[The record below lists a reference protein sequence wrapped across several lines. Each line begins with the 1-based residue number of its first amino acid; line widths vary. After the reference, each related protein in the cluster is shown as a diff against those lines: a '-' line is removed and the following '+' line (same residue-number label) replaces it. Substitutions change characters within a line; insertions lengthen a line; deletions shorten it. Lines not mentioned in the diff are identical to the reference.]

1 MKKVVFL
8 GLIGCGTV
16 GSGVVKLLN
25 QNKNIIEKRIGQEIV
40 LKKIVD
46 KDIFLLKKNID
57 KKLFAT
63 QVVSTQVEDILL
75 DPEIDIV
82 IELIGGIHPAKE
94 YILKALEQGK
104 SVVTANKSLLS
115 ENGLELFK
123 TAFLKKKEIGFEAS
137 VAGGI
142 PIIKVL
148 QESLVGNKIEAIWG
162 ILNGTCNYILTQMKQ
177 KEKSFKEALLEAQSH
192 GFAEK
197 NPYLDIEGIDT
208 AHKISILSMISFGIN
223 IPFNKIY
230 TEGISEITFND
241 LQNIDELGFSLK
253 LLAIAK
259 NYEKELDVRVHPT
272 LISKTSNLAKID
284 GVFNGIYLKG
294 DAVGELMFYGLG
306 AGSLPTASAV
316 ISDIVNISLKRKGL
330 NLSLINESKKIIDIQ
345 EISTRYYL
353 RFITENKPG
362 VLSQI
367 SNILGQ
373 NDISISSVIQKEKHQ
388 KNKVPIIMMLYEAK
402 EKNLIKALELI
413 DKLPIIKEKT
423 LKIRVEKI

>member
-1 MKKVVFL
+1 MKKVVSL
-8 GLIGCGTV
+8 GLIGFGTI
-16 GSGVVKLLN
+16 GSGVVKLLE
-25 QNKNIIEKRIGQEIV
+25 QNKKIIEKRTGQEII

-46 KDIFLLKKNID
+46 KDISSSRGININ
-57 KKLFAT
+57 KKLL
-63 QVVSTQVEDILL
+63 STKADDILL

-82 IELIGGIHPAKE
+82 IELIGGINPAKN

-104 SVVTANKSLLS
+104 SIVTANKALLS
-115 ENGLELFK
+115 EHGLDIFK

-142 PIIKVL
+142 PIIKIL
-148 QESLVGNKIEAIWG
+148 QESLVGNKIETIWG
-162 ILNGTCNYILTQMKQ
+162 ILNGTCNYILTQMKE
-177 KEKSFKEALLEAQSH
+177 KEKSFKEALLEAQSQ

-208 AHKISILSMISFGIN
+208 AHKISILSMIAFGTN

-259 NYEKELDVRVHPT
+259 NYEEKLDIRVHPT
-272 LISKTSNLAKID
+272 LIPKTSALAKIN
-284 GVFNGIYLKG
+284 GTFNGICIKG
-294 DAVGELMFYGLG
+294 DAVGEMMFYGLG

-316 ISDIVNISLKRKGL
+316 ISDIVNISSRKGL
-330 NLSLINESKKIIDIQ
+330 ISPLIEETSKIIDIQ
-345 EISTRYYL
+345 EISTKYYL
-353 RFITENKPG
+353 RFITEDKPG

-367 SNILGQ
+367 ANILGQ
-373 NDISISSVIQKEKHQ
+373 NNISISSVIQKEKHQ

-402 EKNLIKALELI
+402 EKNLRIALELI
-413 DKLPIIKEKT
+413 DKLPAIKEKT
-423 LKIRVEKI
+423 LKIRVEKNL